1 MIYSLFYIILY
12 MSITGSIV
20 WISIILLSRLF
31 KYKLNS
37 ILIML
42 PFVFYALPIK
52 DFSTKLID
60 RDPTHEFIGGF
71 KVVANIW
78 LIGVIINLLYI
89 IFVGIITH
97 YKIRKMKPCNHL
109 ETLELLE
116 NCFERLGVTK
126 KIKLYESNLISNV
139 RVYGIIKQCVIISP
153 NILNTLETEKL
164 EMIFLHELCHLK
176 NFDMQTRWFVRLLC
190 CVHWFNPFTWLSY
203 ISHEL
208 HCEMRCDDNVIAALE
223 NFKDNIR
230 KKYGML
236 VIELLET
243 YVRQKRIPLSAG
255 ITSYIG
261 MKMRLEKIL
270 QSNNQINK
278 KTTNLVTSVIISIA
292 VLIVI
297 VFSFDYFY

>member
-1 MIYSLFYIILY
+1 MLYTLFYIILY

-52 DFSTKLID
+52 DFFTTLID
-60 RDPTHEFIGGF
+60 RDPTHDFIVGF
-71 KVVANIW
+71 KVVATIW
-78 LIGVIINLLYI
+78 LIGLIINILYFA
-89 IFVGIITH
+89 FVGIITRH
-97 YKIRKMKPCNHL
+97 KIKKMQPCNHL

-116 NCFERLGVTK
+116 NCSEKLGVQK
-126 KIKLYESNLISNV
+126 KIRLYESDFISNV
-139 RVYGIIKQCVIISP
+139 RLYGLIKQCVIISP
-153 NILNTLETEKL
+153 HILNTLEYEKL

-176 NFDMQTRWFVRLLC
+176 SFDMQTRWFVRLLC
-190 CVHWFNPFTWLSY
+190 CIHWFNPFIWFAY
-203 ISHEL
+203 VSHEL
-208 HCEMRCDDNVIAALE
+208 HCEMRCDDNVITALKD
-223 NFKDNIR
+223 FKGYQR

-236 VIELLET
+236 IIELLET
-243 YVRQKRIPLSAG
+243 CVKQKKIPLSAG

-261 MKMRLEKIL
+261 MKMRLEGIL
-270 QSNNQINK
+270 KSNDVVNK
-278 KTTNLVTSVIISIA
+278 RTTNLVTSVIIAIA
-292 VLIVI
+292 VWIVI